1 MVMEDARITLVKAK
15 CHVLPLDAVAD
26 GTHLSSVDLDLA
38 EGLLVGLVVQPART
52 ARIGLRPLVVFG
64 WGFVLVGVFC
74 LSGFACVLFP
84 IIMLCFLSLM
94 TWALRP
100 HGVRTSSPFGFLL
113 SLRRESK
120 QKHKDGKALVTF

>member
-64 WGFVLVGVFC
+64 WGFVLVGFFAFRGLLVFFSPSSC
-74 LSGFACVLFP
+74 CVSFP
-84 IIMLCFLSLM
+84 
-94 TWALRP
+94 
-100 HGVRTSSPFGFLL
+100 
-113 SLRRESK
+113 
-120 QKHKDGKALVTF
+120 